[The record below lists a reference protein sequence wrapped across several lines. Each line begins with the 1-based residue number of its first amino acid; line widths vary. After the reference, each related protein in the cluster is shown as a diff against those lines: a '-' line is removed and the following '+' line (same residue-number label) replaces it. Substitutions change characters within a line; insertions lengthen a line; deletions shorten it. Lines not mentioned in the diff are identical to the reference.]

1 MKIFSALSFLFLFF
15 LTACTGATVDG
26 SIKDSKT
33 QQPPN
38 ILWIVAEDVSPWVP
52 AFGDNTV
59 ETPNMQK
66 LAQEGVV
73 FTKAFA
79 PNPICSPTRSALML
93 GKYPTTAGVHH
104 HRLSRDGKGRDA
116 VHLPKGELT
125 LPELFQKAGYNTFN
139 IGKDDYNFVYTRR
152 DMYNKGPD
160 GVEGHIGELKGPSF
174 DWTALGKDAPFFGQI
189 QIDGGKSAKK
199 SPLTID
205 PDTVKLP
212 PYYPDT
218 ALFRKSWAR
227 HYENI
232 ATMDKEVGVIL
243 QKLKDAGLSENTVV
257 FVFADHGMLLLR
269 HKQFLYDGG
278 LQVPVYVSYPN
289 NEQAVRLHGNR
300 RNDLISLIDLSAAS
314 LDLAG
319 IDVPDYFE
327 GRALFSESQQPR
339 DYIIASRDRADYT
352 FDRIRAIRT
361 QNFKYIRNY
370 LPDVPYLQPQYRDRW
385 PLTKEYKALGKAG
398 KLTKAQMLFLADKRP
413 PEELYD
419 LRVDPDEINNLA
431 NNPDYRDDLVR
442 LSGMLDLWIESSGDK
457 GLVEETTEAIGAVVA
472 RWGKR
477 CVDPRCNA
485 YRAEFGEEAPSGAV
499 GVFEGQARKSKS
511 KSKDNE

>member
-1 MKIFSALSFLFLFF
+1 MRVFSALSFFCMFF
-15 LTACTGATVDG
+15 LAACAGAGAGG
-26 SIKDSKT
+26 SIQEPKT
-33 QQPPN
+33 QQQPN

-59 ETPNMQK
+59 ATPNMQR

-125 LPELFQKAGYNTFN
+125 LPELFQEAGYNTFN
-139 IGKDDYNFVYTRR
+139 IGKDDYNFVYNRR

-160 GVEGHIGELKGPSF
+160 GVEGHIGELMGPSF
-174 DWTALGKDAPFFGQI
+174 DWTAIAKDGPFFGQI

-199 SPLTID
+199 SPVSID

-232 ATMDKEVGVIL
+232 ATMDKEVGQIL
-243 QKLKDAGLSENTVV
+243 QKLDSAGLSENTIV

-278 LQVPVYVSYPN
+278 LQVPVYVSYPKN
-289 NEQAVRLHGNR
+289 QKAVRIHGER
-300 RNDLISLIDLSAAS
+300 RDDLISLIDLSAAS

-319 IDVPDYFE
+319 IEVPDYFE
-327 GRALFSESQQPR
+327 GQALFAQDHLPR
-339 DYIIASRDRADYT
+339 GYIAASRDRADYT

-370 LPDVPYLQPQYRDRW
+370 LPHVPYLQPQYRDRW

-398 KLTKAQMLFLADKRP
+398 KLTAAQMLFLADKRP
-413 PEELYD
+413 TEELYD
-419 LRVDPDEINNLA
+419 LRVDPHEIHNLA
-431 NNPDYRDDLVR
+431 GNTGSETDLAR
-442 LSGMLDLWIESSGDK
+442 LSGLMDLWIESSGDK
-457 GLVEETTEAIGAVVA
+457 GLDEETTEAIGAVVA

-485 YRAEFGEEAPSGAV
+485 YRAKYGVEPPSGAV
-499 GVFEGQARKSKS
+499 GVFEGQARKK
-511 KSKDNE
+511 KHGAKNNE